1 MPAEPSIPQGGHLS
15 AGSTGT
21 EYICTMHQRRFFR
34 YFWAAALAVLAPSLA
49 QIAPAH
55 AGDLRVVAEGVRSD
69 KGNVIFAIHRQGEPF
84 PDKDSPYEGGFRR
97 AAVGS
102 VAMTFGNLPPGRYA
116 LVVVHDEDLN
126 RVLDISGLGVPTRG
140 FGFSNNTVG
149 LFEPPSFPEAAFEIK
164 TDGEVTQ
171 SIRLIYLPGS
181 S

>member
-1 MPAEPSIPQGGHLS
+1 MRQL
-15 AGSTGT
+15 
-21 EYICTMHQRRFFR
+21 RFFR
-34 YFWAAALAVLAPSLA
+34 YSWAVSLAVLAALLTQTA
-49 QIAPAH
+49 AAR
-55 AGDLRVVAEGVRSD
+55 AGDLRVVAEGVRSA

-84 PDKDSPYEGGFRR
+84 PDKDSPFEGGFRR

-102 VAMTFGNLPPGRYA
+102 VAMTFGNLPPGHYA

-126 RVLDISGLGVPTRG
+126 RVLDINGLGIPTEG

-149 LFEPPSFPEAAFEIK
+149 LFEPPSFAEAAFEIK

-171 SIRLIYLPGS
+171 SIRMIYLPGS